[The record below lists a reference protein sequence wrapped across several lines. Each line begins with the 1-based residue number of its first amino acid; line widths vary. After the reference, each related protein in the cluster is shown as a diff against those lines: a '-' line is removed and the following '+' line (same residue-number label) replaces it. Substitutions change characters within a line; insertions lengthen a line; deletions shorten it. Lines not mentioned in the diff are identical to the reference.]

1 MAYRCSTAARRC
13 KKAALGLT
21 LLLLY
26 PPSLLANT
34 QHFQAPLNA
43 VKWEPSARQ
52 EPSAKQE
59 PSARQGSSAGKEP
72 SADKKT
78 SAGKKP
84 STENL
89 HCSLSHDIPLYGRAT
104 FAKSAGH
111 ELGFRMTTKWNIGHN
126 AKRARLRA
134 MPPEWRPQAVGQ
146 DLGEIPVQP
155 GNALF
160 QVGESLTQRLL
171 MALQNGMEVSF
182 SYPAGPDEQDH
193 IRVSLPGVNFRQA
206 MDEFATCL
214 SRLRVYDFAD
224 FSNTVV
230 HFAAGSDGL
239 SAETR
244 QRLDAIASYL
254 RTDPTV
260 KKIIIAGHTDDIGQ
274 YRDNDKLG
282 QRRSAGIRDYLQAVG
297 VPADKFE
304 LRSLGERKPIYT
316 NTTNEGRARN
326 RRAHITLVRE
336 GGEQASSQH

>member
-26 PPSLLANT
+26 PPPLLANT

-43 VKWEPSARQ
+43 VKWEPSA
-52 EPSAKQE
+52 KQE
-59 PSARQGSSAGKEP
+59 PSARQGP
-72 SADKKT
+72 

-84 STENL
+84 STENQ

-111 ELGFRMTTKWNIGHN
+111 ELGFRMTTKWNIGYN

-134 MPPEWRPQAVGQ
+134 MPPEWRPHATGQ

-155 GNALF
+155 GNTPF
-160 QVGESLTQRLL
+160 QLNKSLTRQLL
-171 MALQNGMEVSF
+171 MALQSGMEVSF
-182 SYPAGPDEQDH
+182 SYPAGLDGQDH

-206 MDEFATCL
+206 MDVFASCL
-214 SRLRVYDFAD
+214 SRLPVYDFAD

-230 HFAAGSDGL
+230 HFAAGNDRL

-244 QRLDAIASYL
+244 QRLDAIAKYL

-260 KKIIIAGHTDDIGQ
+260 KKIIIEGHTDDIGQ

-282 QRRSAGIRDYLQAVG
+282 QRRSVGIRDYLQAVG

-304 LRSLGERKPIYT
+304 LRSLGEREPIYT
-316 NTTNEGRARN
+316 NTTDEGRARN

-336 GGEQASSQH
+336 GGEQAGSQH